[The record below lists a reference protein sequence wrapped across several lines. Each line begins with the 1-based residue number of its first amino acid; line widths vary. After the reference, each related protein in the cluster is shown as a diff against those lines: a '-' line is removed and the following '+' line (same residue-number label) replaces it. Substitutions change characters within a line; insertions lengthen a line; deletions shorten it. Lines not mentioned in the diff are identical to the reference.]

1 MCHAQTVRPLAPK
14 SQIVREAAERLGLPV
29 VEVETAVEAHEETHR
44 VVLAERS
51 RNLDWYR
58 KLVYGQET
66 AYLVDGAAAD
76 AVRTLTGRKSL
87 TRTDRAALEALGFT
101 FAEVSAFTVAS

>member
-1 MCHAQTVRPLAPK
+1 MSH
-14 SQIVREAAERLGLPV
+14 
-29 VEVETAVEAHEETHR
+29 
-44 VVLAERS
+44 
-51 RNLDWYR
+51 NLQWYR

-66 AYLVDGAAAD
+66 AYLVDSGQAA

-101 FAEVSAFTVAS
+101 FTEVSAFTVAS

>member
-1 MCHAQTVRPLAPK
+1 MSH
-14 SQIVREAAERLGLPV
+14 
-29 VEVETAVEAHEETHR
+29 
-44 VVLAERS
+44 
-51 RNLDWYR
+51 NLQWYR

-66 AYLVDGAAAD
+66 AYLVDKHHIGK

-101 FAEVSAFTVAS
+101 FTEVSAFTSEGGM